1 MRDAYDVVVIGSG
14 FGGAVVACRL
24 AQHGHSVAVL
34 ERGRRWQGDDFPR
47 SVGEMAGAFWED
59 GRAHGFLEYLA
70 FRKVDILQG
79 AGVGGGSLHYFN
91 VNVRAPAEV
100 FAGPAWPSSVTAP
113 VLDPYYDVAQAMLES
128 RALQPPVGRDAL
140 PDRTLVFLEAARRAG
155 YDADLVPVAVFTDE
169 PRVHPLNGEHQAPCT
184 YCGNC
189 LFGCQIRAKNTL
201 DLNYL
206 ALAERRHGAEVF
218 PLHQVDTIRRLPD
231 GRYEVD
237 YRRLDPDPAAPAV
250 AGRVVGTRVVLA
262 AGSLGSTRLLL
273 VCRDRAATLPTLSPA
288 VGTRFSVN
296 GEVLLAMAKDSDR
309 PVNPGLGP
317 PITARTT
324 VTVGRHIVTVEDL
337 GVPDSLLWFL
347 EGARPPWGERL
358 RRLVVLAW
366 SYLRRSLGLGARPTR
381 FSLTLNA
388 LVAGGLT
395 PRVMP
400 FLGMGTDSSD
410 GHFELRGDQVEVQW
424 SPWRNRGLLRA
435 IERVMRDLSHGA
447 GGRFVTSLLW
457 RWPLRKVLTAHPLGG
472 CPMGES
478 ATTSAVNDR
487 GEVWGHPNLFVVDG
501 SIIPTALAVNPS
513 LTIAALA
520 ERAAFWMVHG
530 REMVP
535 GDDATPANR

>member
-1 MRDAYDVVVIGSG
+1 M
-14 FGGAVVACRL
+14 
-24 AQHGHSVAVL
+24 L
-34 ERGRRWQGDDFPR
+34 E
-47 SVGEMAGAFWED
+47 
-59 GRAHGFLEYLA
+59 
-70 FRKVDILQG
+70 
-79 AGVGGGSLHYFN
+79 
-91 VNVRAPAEV
+91 
-100 FAGPAWPSSVTAP
+100 
-113 VLDPYYDVAQAMLES
+113 PYYDVAQAMLES

-155 YDADLVPVAVFTDE
+155 YEADLVPVAVFTDE
-169 PRVHPLNGEHQAPCT
+169 PRLHPLNGEHQAPCT

-189 LFGCQIRAKNTL
+189 LFGCQIGAKNTL
-201 DLNYL
+201 DHNYL

-237 YRRLDPDPAAPAV
+237 FRRLDPDPAAPAA
-250 AGRVVGTRVVLA
+250 AGRVVGTKVVLA

-273 VCRDRAATLPTLSPA
+273 VCRDRAATLPALSPA

-296 GEVLLAMAKDSDR
+296 GEVLLALAKDSDR

-324 VTVGRHIVTVEDL
+324 VTVGRHVVTVEDL

-347 EGARPPWGERL
+347 EGARPPWGKRL

-381 FSLTLNA
+381 FGLELDS

-395 PRVMP
+395 PRAMP

-410 GHFELRGDQVEVQW
+410 GRFELRGDQVEVQW
-424 SPWRNRGLLRA
+424 SPWRNRELLRA

-530 REMVP
+530 REMAP
-535 GDDATPANR
+535 GDDATPSNR